1 MDELN
6 NNILEKLSG
15 KEQYE
20 YYQEKVEEFFEKYII
35 TEIKNRNIK
44 MNGEQLDYL
53 ANKLIKVSEDLSLI
67 KRYDENKI
75 NIFLKQNT
83 ESKKKFA
90 REFIDENISM

>member
-20 YYQEKVEEFFEKYII
+20 YYQEQVEDFFEKYII

-44 MNGEQLDYL
+44 INEEQLNYL
-53 ANKLIKVSEDLSLI
+53 ANKLIKISEDSNLI
-67 KRYDENKI
+67 KMYEENGV
-75 NIFLKQNT
+75 NIFFNT
-83 ESKKKFA
+83 NTKTKKKFA
-90 REFIDENISM
+90 KEFIDKNISM

>member
-75 NIFLKQNT
+75 NIFLNQNT

>member
-20 YYQEKVEEFFEKYII
+20 YYQEQVEDFFEKYII

-44 MNGEQLDYL
+44 
-53 ANKLIKVSEDLSLI
+53 NKNS
-67 KRYDENKI
+67 YNKG
-75 NIFLKQNT
+75 
-83 ESKKKFA
+83 
-90 REFIDENISM
+90 ENI

>member
-44 MNGEQLDYL
+44 INGEQLDYL

-75 NIFLKQNT
+75 NIFLNQNT

>member
-1 MDELN
+1 MNELN

-75 NIFLKQNT
+75 NIFLNQNT
-83 ESKKKFA
+83 ASKKKFA
-90 REFIDENISM
+90 REFIDENIRM